1 MKATTLQNKLGKIQE
16 VKLGLSVITLLLG
29 LIVPISAP
37 IPDLI
42 KGNFKSAIL
51 AYFAM
56 IVLGII
62 FITLETS
69 TAFCGIGFLTIVVVY
84 SLVRNKYLLQ
94 HHLDNGYWFIDG
106 TKEEVDAALGYTTS
120 ESVWK

>member
-1 MKATTLQNKLGKIQE
+1 MKTTTLQNKLGRVQE
-16 VKLGLSVITLLLG
+16 VKLGLSGITLLLG
-29 LIVPISAP
+29 LIIPISAP

-62 FITLETS
+62 FITLDVS
-69 TAFCGIGFLTIVVVY
+69 TAFCGVSFLTIIVVY
-84 SLVRNKYLLQ
+84 SLLRNKHLLQ
-94 HHLDNGYWFIDG
+94 YYLDNGYWFIDG
-106 TKEEVDAALGYTTS
+106 TKGEVDAALGYVTS